1 MEHSVKSVEF
11 HVSFVER
18 NTLYWLKT
26 IESVLDSLK
35 KGQCSKERECVK
47 GEGVHSASITTNVP
61 YLVNYLIPPFSHFTI
76 DVGEKREKE
85 TGQKKMLLFIFLLVL
100 VYSGTKT

>member
-1 MEHSVKSVEF
+1 MFWILSVITDP
-11 HVSFVER
+11 VSF
-18 NTLYWLKT
+18 
-26 IESVLDSLK
+26 K

-85 TGQKKMLLFIFLLVL
+85 TGQKKMLLLIFLLFL

>member
-1 MEHSVKSVEF
+1 MFWILSVITDP
-11 HVSFVER
+11 VSF
-18 NTLYWLKT
+18 
-26 IESVLDSLK
+26 K

-47 GEGVHSASITTNVP
+47 GEGVSGGVVHSASTTTNVP
-61 YLVNYLIPPFSHFTI
+61 YLVNYLIPPFSYFTI